1 MRKSLILL
9 AMVIFSVFF
18 FTACGAQGVAS
29 SGDALSS
36 YGNAIVSGGDAMVSG
51 GDAMVSSG
59 DAAPTATAGSAG

>member
-1 MRKSLILL
+1 MKKSLILL

-36 YGNAIVSGGDAMVSG
+36 YGKAIVSGGDAMVS
-51 GDAMVSSG
+51 SG
-59 DAAPTATAGSAG
+59 NAAIVTAGNAG